1 MQPKLDGEIKLA
13 LIIDDNIAK
22 LVITVNDRDILQQF
36 ISNNV
41 NTTLTYFQYTLIKS
55 INKALVE
62 QMVIINI
69 NIETNIQDS
78 LIKFQ
83 TALTIPTQN
92 NS

>member
-62 QMVIINI
+62 QMAIINI

>member
-22 LVITVNDRDILQQF
+22 LVITVNDKDILHQF